1 MKKKNRRIGWYIAG
15 SALLLV
21 VLSRLISGG
30 NDELVITAEPV
41 KRRSITETVSAS
53 GRIQA
58 AAEVKIQSE
67 VSGQILELPVKEG
80 DFVEKGQLL
89 VRINPD
95 IYNSALSRAEAA
107 LNSARSSLASS
118 RARLVQAEA
127 QLNVQ
132 QLNYD
137 RMKKLFAEKAISA
150 SEMDNATSTWETARA
165 EAVAARENIKAAEYS
180 IESAE
185 ATRNEAGDNLRRTT
199 ITAPMSGTVTALSK
213 EPGETVLGNNMMAG
227 DVIMKISAL
236 ESMEVNVEVNESD
249 IVRIQL
255 GDTAAVEIDAY
266 QDEVFYGVV
275 SEIGNTALNATG
287 LGAVSMDQVT
297 NFPVKVRMLRDSYEH
312 HCTDKPGHY
321 SPFRPGMSA
330 TVEVRT
336 ARVANVIAVPIKAI
350 TSREDTTAVSGDD
363 SGGWRNRGEEEVA
376 QVKSSDEKSEPF
388 TVVFV
393 YSPISGTA
401 SLRVVKTGVQDD
413 RFIEVLEGLKGDEQV
428 ITGPYAELSRDLKPG
443 DRVKL
448 EESNTGVEAS
458 R

>member
-21 VLSRLISGG
+21 VLSRLISGE

-107 LNSARSSLASS
+107 LNSAKSSLASS

-199 ITAPMSGTVTALSK
+199 ITAPMSGTV
-213 EPGETVLGNNMMAG
+213 
-227 DVIMKISAL
+227 
-236 ESMEVNVEVNESD
+236 
-249 IVRIQL
+249 
-255 GDTAAVEIDAY
+255 
-266 QDEVFYGVV
+266 
-275 SEIGNTALNATG
+275 
-287 LGAVSMDQVT
+287 
-297 NFPVKVRMLRDSYEH
+297 
-312 HCTDKPGHY
+312 
-321 SPFRPGMSA
+321 
-330 TVEVRT
+330 
-336 ARVANVIAVPIKAI
+336 
-350 TSREDTTAVSGDD
+350 
-363 SGGWRNRGEEEVA
+363 
-376 QVKSSDEKSEPF
+376 
-388 TVVFV
+388 
-393 YSPISGTA
+393 
-401 SLRVVKTGVQDD
+401 
-413 RFIEVLEGLKGDEQV
+413 
-428 ITGPYAELSRDLKPG
+428 
-443 DRVKL
+443 
-448 EESNTGVEAS
+448 
-458 R
+458 

>member
-1 MKKKNRRIGWYIAG
+1 
-15 SALLLV
+15 
-21 VLSRLISGG
+21 
-30 NDELVITAEPV
+30 
-41 KRRSITETVSAS
+41 
-53 GRIQA
+53 
-58 AAEVKIQSE
+58 
-67 VSGQILELPVKEG
+67 
-80 DFVEKGQLL
+80 
-89 VRINPD
+89 
-95 IYNSALSRAEAA
+95 
-107 LNSARSSLASS
+107 
-118 RARLVQAEA
+118 
-127 QLNVQ
+127 
-132 QLNYD
+132 
-137 RMKKLFAEKAISA
+137 
-150 SEMDNATSTWETARA
+150 
-165 EAVAARENIKAAEYS
+165 
-180 IESAE
+180 
-185 ATRNEAGDNLRRTT
+185 
-199 ITAPMSGTVTALSK
+199 
-213 EPGETVLGNNMMAG
+213 
-227 DVIMKISAL
+227 
-236 ESMEVNVEVNESD
+236 
-249 IVRIQL
+249 
-255 GDTAAVEIDAY
+255 
-266 QDEVFYGVV
+266 
-275 SEIGNTALNATG
+275 LNATG

-413 RFIEVLEGLKGDEQV
+413 RFIEILEGLKGDEQV